1 MKNARFSII
10 CLVIISALGG
20 VACSE
25 SSAVPTAPSSSTSG
39 SFALTS
45 DLAGAWTL
53 ASVQPSGGAVQHKP
67 ATADYSAIF
76 DNGRISARADCN
88 VCSGLATVSSGAVSI
103 GPVLACTRAA
113 CPTMEFESVYVSLLS
128 GEHSVVI
135 DGSSLTL
142 QSDRGVVRFER

>member
-1 MKNARFSII
+1 MKNVGFGVI
-10 CLVIISALGG
+10 CLVIITALAG

-25 SSAVPTAPSSSTSG
+25 SSASPTAPSSSTSG
-39 SFALTS
+39 AFALTS

-53 ASVQPSGGAVQHKP
+53 VSVQPSGAAQQVKP

-76 DNGRISARADCN
+76 ENGRISARADCN

-128 GEHSVVI
+128 GEHSAVI
-135 DGSSLTL
+135 DGRSLTL